1 MPLPSVIHQRSQCRK
16 PMYIC
21 GRGAGKD
28 SAATLIAT
36 VIAITFDPKHSRL
49 RPGEKAVVM
58 LLAVDRAQAGV
69 AFGYIRGYFEQI
81 PALAKMVRRIGEE
94 SIELNNAVVIDVHS
108 NSYRSVRGRTIIC
121 AIFDEVAFWRS
132 EDSASP
138 DFEVAGA
145 VAPGLA
151 RIPGSPLIL
160 ISSAHRRSGLLY
172 QKWKEHFGKNDGDVL
187 VVLGGTRI
195 FNPLFSEQ
203 TIARQLASDPQLY
216 GAEYLCQWRDDLS
229 TFMRDLLEASVDI
242 GVLARPPLADTKYF
256 AFADPSGGLHDS
268 FALAIA
274 HLDRDSCVVL
284 DVLSERRAPFNPSEV
299 VADLA
304 ALLKTYRCSHVVGDR

>member
-1 MPLPSVIHQRSQCRK
+1 
-16 PMYIC
+16 
-21 GRGAGKD
+21 
-28 SAATLIAT
+28 
-36 VIAITFDPKHSRL
+36 
-49 RPGEKAVVM
+49 M

-242 GVLARPPLADTKYF
+242 GVLARPPFADTKYF